1 MANSCNLST
10 VTSLQ
15 FSLNKINMKPKW
27 NLRLKDVLASS
38 ASDSP
43 QTSTSK
49 TTMHLSLHH
58 EKLHAKKME
67 DKNKELGRAVKYCKD
82 NKCKGY
88 KAITDLQLQLIK
100 DPRTINQHLAG
111 NVITGNEKE
120 KQRILTIKE
129 EKSLVK
135 YLVNPK

>member
-1 MANSCNLST
+1 
-10 VTSLQ
+10 
-15 FSLNKINMKPKW
+15 
-27 NLRLKDVLASS
+27 
-38 ASDSP
+38 
-43 QTSTSK
+43 
-49 TTMHLSLHH
+49 
-58 EKLHAKKME
+58 ME
-67 DKNKELGRAVKYCKD
+67 DKNKELDRAVKYCKD

-135 YLVNPK
+135 YLVNRNRSCQGLSDNQVEGVVLNILRVRKQQNRKGGRKHEPLSTNATRALQSKRVGRSYF